1 MEEKIIWTNGCFD
14 ILHRGHIEMFKYAK
28 SLGTKLY
35 EGIDSDAKVKREKG
49 NTRPINIVQ
58 DRKFMLE
65 SIKYIDKV
73 FIFKSKEGLED
84 RIEELLPDVMVIGSD
99 WKNKTVVGEQYV
111 GELVF
116 FDRIE
121 GYSTTNILERD
132 NHAS

>member
-1 MEEKIIWTNGCFD
+1 
-14 ILHRGHIEMFKYAK
+14 
-28 SLGTKLY
+28 
-35 EGIDSDAKVKREKG
+35 
-49 NTRPINIVQ
+49 
-58 DRKFMLE
+58 MLE

-99 WKNKTVVGEQYV
+99 WKGKTVVGEQYV

-121 GYSTTNILERD
+121 GYSTTNILERE

>member
-1 MEEKIIWTNGCFD
+1 MKVWTNGCFD

-35 EGIDSDAKVKREKG
+35 VGIDSDAKVKREKG